1 MTLKNYIPGIVLLL
15 IISILSTC
23 IAELLPNYIGR
34 VFLAVL
40 LGIIINNVF
49 NLNSKTFDPGIKL
62 GLNKFLKIAII
73 LLGAEVSFAEL
84 LKIGGKGL
92 VVIIF
97 VIVLAFILTFL
108 FGDIFKVSLRKKLL
122 IAVGLSICGNTAIV
136 TTAPLIDAEEE
147 EIVMAVGIV
156 TLFGV
161 IAVFVFPLVGFVLR
175 MTDLHFGAWAGT
187 GIYDTSQVVAAGFAY
202 SEVSGKIATIVK
214 LTRNVMMVPVI
225 FSVGYFYRRN
235 KKAIGEK
242 VRVADVFPTFIIG
255 FLFMSLINSVGL
267 LTPMM
272 SSNLVVVAKFL
283 IVIALS
289 GIGLS
294 VKMANLKKM
303 GWAPFLLGFSIASLI
318 SIGSYF
324 ISYYIWP

>member
-1 MTLKNYIPGIVLLL
+1 M
-15 IISILSTC
+15 
-23 IAELLPNYIGR
+23 
-34 VFLAVL
+34 L

>member
-1 MTLKNYIPGIVLLL
+1 
-15 IISILSTC
+15 
-23 IAELLPNYIGR
+23 
-34 VFLAVL
+34 VL